1 MAKLSQILQSKQG
14 VNLEF
19 VDLIQDE
26 TRDGLPIVRLVLKNP
41 IGSVFGRQIT
51 DTVTEDRVRLQV
63 NDVEMVSIG
72 KEALDEIDA
81 MEEAGKPVFTWI
93 EEGKS
98 GTINCDLSLD
108 VSNALEVWVVKTKF
122 GAFAASRR
130 NERNQKR
137 NSGLVARLREQTTR
151 KEFAG
156 TDTSGAGAKKE
167 PEPVTGP

>member
-1 MAKLSQILQSKQG
+1 MARLSQILQSKQG

-19 VDLIQDE
+19 IDLIQDE

-72 KEALDEIDA
+72 KEALDAIDE
-81 MEEAGKPVFTWI
+81 MEEAAEKAGKPGVFTWT

-98 GTINCDLSLD
+98 GTLKCDLSLD
-108 VSNALEVWVVKTKF
+108 VSNAMEVWVVKTKF
-122 GAFAASRR
+122 GAFAAKQR
-130 NERNQKR
+130 NERRQKQ
-137 NSGLVARLREQTTR
+137 NSGLVAKLREQTTR
-151 KEFAG
+151 KEFANAA
-156 TDTSGAGAKKE
+156 TET
-167 PEPVTGP
+167 PEPVEN